1 MSRAAILSAQARRDP
16 EDILAYVAQD
26 SPRLALNLI
35 DRLGT
40 AAMELG
46 TSALRYPIAF
56 EGTGVR
62 RRVAGSFNI
71 YFSVIGEFVHVHRI
85 LHGARHQQR
94 LLFPD
99 D

>member
-1 MSRAAILSAQARRDP
+1 M

-35 DRLGT
+35 DRLET

-46 TSALRYPIAF
+46 DSALRYPIVF

-62 RRVAGSFNI
+62 RRVAGSYNI
-71 YFSVIGEFVHVHRI
+71 YFSAAGEFVHVHRI
-85 LHGARHQQR
+85 LHRARHQQR
-94 LLFPD
+94 LLFPND
-99 D
+99 